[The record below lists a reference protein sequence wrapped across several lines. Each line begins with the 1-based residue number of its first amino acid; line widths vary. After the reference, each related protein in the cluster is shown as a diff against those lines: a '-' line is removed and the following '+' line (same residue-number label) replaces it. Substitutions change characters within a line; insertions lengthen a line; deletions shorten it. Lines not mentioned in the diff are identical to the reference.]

1 MKKTCKNCK
10 AGFETENKRKIYCSD
25 SCKVD
30 AYRKRNGI
38 QAPTF
43 IKDYTEK
50 RATSSSLT
58 KREITQT
65 AIAQV
70 SGDQEYRKLKE
81 DERVLADGLRLLL
94 NKKSQLLNKYN
105 ELNNYRSQLDTFQQA
120 RELTHNIFTLLG
132 TSASAQ
138 NIGIASTVM
147 GGIFASRDNKNY
159 SAINRRRVISLK
171 AVEQQLKEIDPLING
186 ATMQERTVKARIVA
200 IEERKRKEIQQRAI
214 QQPQAPNKQI
224 VATNAIIPLSQ
235 LKELTFHNYE
245 FGGSGFDEAIGNP
258 EKDFKMS
265 IYGESGNG
273 KSTYAIEF
281 ANYLAVNHGK
291 VLYNSSEEGI
301 GLTLK
306 RKLQKYDSENF
317 NVSDCK
323 DFKSLKKIIAKSGF
337 QFIVIDSVNDMNM
350 GPKDL
355 KELYSLN
362 PDKAFILIL
371 QATKGGQYK
380 GSTEIVHDCDII
392 VKVEQYQP
400 IVEKTRYR

>member
-1 MKKTCKNCK
+1 MKRNCKNCK
-10 AGFETENKRKIYCSD
+10 TGFETENKRKVYCSD
-25 SCKVD
+25 ACKVD

-38 QAPTF
+38 QAPAF
-43 IKDYTEK
+43 IKDYKEK
-50 RATSSSLT
+50 SATNSALT
-58 KREITQT
+58 KREVIET

-70 SGDQEYRKLKE
+70 SNDQEYRKLKE
-81 DERVLADGLRLLL
+81 DETILADGLQLLI
-94 NKKSQLLNKYN
+94 NKKSQLLNRYN
-105 ELNNYRSQLDTFQQA
+105 ELSNYRSQLDTFQQA
-120 RELTHNIFTLLG
+120 RELTHNMFTMLG
-132 TSASAQ
+132 TSANAQ
-138 NIGIASTVM
+138 NIGIASTIM
-147 GGIFASRDNKNY
+147 GGLFAYKDEKNY
-159 SAINRRRVISLK
+159 DAINKKRVYRLRG
-171 AVEQQLKEIDPLING
+171 VERQLKEIDPLING
-186 ATMQERTVKARIVA
+186 ATMQQRTVKAQITA
-200 IEERKRKEIQQRAI
+200 IEESKRKEVERRAVR
-214 QQPQAPNKQI
+214 QPQAPSKQI
-224 VATNAIIPLSQ
+224 EAVNSVIPLSK
-235 LKELTFHNYE
+235 LKGLTFHNYE
-245 FGGSGFDEAIGNP
+245 FNGSGFEEAIGNP
-258 EKDFKMS
+258 EKDFKMI

-323 DFKSLKKIIAKSGF
+323 DFKSLKKIVSKSEF
-337 QFIVIDSVNDMNM
+337 QFIVIDSVNDMNIS
-350 GPKDL
+350 PKDL

-380 GSTEIVHDCDII
+380 GSTEIAHDCDII
-392 VKVEQYQP
+392 IKVEQYQP